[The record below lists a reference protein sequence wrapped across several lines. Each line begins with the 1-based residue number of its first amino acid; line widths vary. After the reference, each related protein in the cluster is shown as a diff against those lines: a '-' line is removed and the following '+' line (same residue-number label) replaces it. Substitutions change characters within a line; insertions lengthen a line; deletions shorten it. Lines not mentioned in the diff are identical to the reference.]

1 MSRCGVFCE
10 KGAQVGLSKSSILAA
25 INAAADIK
33 VEKVAVPEWKTDVY
47 LKVLSGTER
56 DAFEASY
63 SDEKMKNFRVRFLV
77 LTLCDE
83 SGERLF
89 DDEQVTILGKRSALV
104 INRLFEASW
113 KLNMLSQEAV
123 DAAGES
129 SGADLKNGSSI
140 G

>member
-1 MSRCGVFCE
+1 M
-10 KGAQVGLSKSSILAA
+10 GLSKSSILAA
-25 INAAADIK
+25 INAASDIK
-33 VEKVAVPEWKTDVY
+33 VEKLAVPEWKTDVY

-63 SDEKMKNFRVRFLV
+63 SDQKMNNFRVRFLV

-89 DDEQVTILGKRSALV
+89 DDEQVTLLGKRSALV

-123 DAAGES
+123 DQAGES
-129 SGADLKNGSSI
+129 SGADLKNGSSTD
-140 G
+140 